1 MSFKITIQSSH
12 HEFSAEPGQ
21 TILDAALG
29 AGIVLPYSCRD
40 GACSTCKGK
49 VVSCSYAAG
58 HCPEQILPR
67 EDLDAGYTPFC
78 QSRPSSDL
86 VIEAL
91 EIRLASD
98 TQVRKMPSQVMAL
111 EHVGTDVTNHGLQ
124 MDASDPILC

>member
-29 AGIVLPYSCRD
+29 AGIVLPYSSRD

-49 VVSCSYAAG
+49 VVSGSYDAG

-67 EDLDAGYTPFC
+67 EDLDAGYTLFC
-78 QSRPSSDL
+78 QARPSSDV
-86 VIEAL
+86 VIEAR

-98 TQVRKMPSQVMAL
+98 NQIRKLPSQIIKQ
-111 EHVGTDVTNHGLQ
+111 EGG
-124 MDASDPILC
+124 